1 MYLQT
6 AASLS
11 SSSPREAAVA
21 HVRGHFFTSVWALC
35 QQTCSLSCGGGR
47 PWQAPPLPLVD
58 ITQRAPGAGQSA
70 LRSSCSRTVYG
81 PSAPTETRTIA
92 DKRFRSEQDGSVSVR
107 DRVDFGC
114 VQTRCTVHVP
124 AGGVRTRSGG
134 SHRLSLRADSRPAAA
149 RRRHEHLPELRAAAR
164 RLQPAAAAL
173 RPPAGTPE
181 SRWVSAV

>member
-21 HVRGHFFTSVWALC
+21 HVRGHFFTSSVS
-35 QQTCSLSCGGGR
+35 SLSTNLLIIMRRWAC

-181 SRWVSAV
+181 SR